1 MPIYYK
7 PTPRTIKE
15 AFPKTPEYGA
25 SIEIQVPNLT
35 PADRVIRVV
44 ALVGV
49 IVLMLDLF
57 LWRAI

>member
-1 MPIYYK
+1 MYRY
-7 PTPRTIKE
+7 PRTLNE

-25 SIEIQVPNLT
+25 AIEIQVPRLST
-35 PADRVIRVV
+35 ADRVIRVV
-44 ALVGV
+44 ALVGL

>member
-1 MPIYYK
+1 MYRY
-7 PTPRTIKE
+7 PRTINE

-25 SIEIQVPNLT
+25 SIEIQVPRLT
-35 PADRVIRVV
+35 KADKVIRVV

-57 LWRAI
+57 LWRA